1 MKARVGEMRSKVI
14 EAEAEVPIA
23 MARNRWEFLF
33 IAAPLWIP
41 GGTGSPL
48 NSIAIFQ
55 SLSFAKLKSFH
66 FSSLPYNQ
74 NIMEKSID
82 ALN

>member
-1 MKARVGEMRSKVI
+1 MKARVEEMRSKVI

-33 IAAPLWIP
+33 IAGPLRIP

-48 NSIAIFQ
+48 NPIAIF
-55 SLSFAKLKSFH
+55 
-66 FSSLPYNQ
+66 
-74 NIMEKSID
+74 
-82 ALN
+82 

>member
-1 MKARVGEMRSKVI
+1 MKARVEEMRSKVI

-33 IAAPLWIP
+33 IAAPLRIP

-48 NSIAIFQ
+48 NPIAIFLC
-55 SLSFAKLKSFH
+55 LSFAKLKSLH
-66 FSSLPYNQ
+66 CSSLPYN
-74 NIMEKSID
+74 
-82 ALN
+82 

>member
-14 EAEAEVPIA
+14 EAEVPMA

-48 NSIAIFQ
+48 NSIAIF
-55 SLSFAKLKSFH
+55 
-66 FSSLPYNQ
+66 
-74 NIMEKSID
+74 
-82 ALN
+82 

>member
-33 IAAPLWIP
+33 IATPLWIP
-41 GGTGSPL
+41 DGTGSPL
-48 NSIAIFQ
+48 NPIAIF
-55 SLSFAKLKSFH
+55 
-66 FSSLPYNQ
+66 
-74 NIMEKSID
+74 
-82 ALN
+82 